1 MIEIR
6 ITSHP
11 RFLIIVRAVVGQLCR
26 MASCSDEEQ
35 RKVVLA
41 VDEACANIIK
51 HTYQGD
57 QNQTIEILCK
67 CNAGKMEI
75 ELRDCGPPIDA
86 GCLQP
91 RDLEDVRPG
100 GLGLHFIRSI
110 MDEVCYSYQEGC
122 GNVLR
127 MVKNLR
133 GDKPAEPCS

>member
-26 MASCSDEEQ
+26 MASCPEAEQ

-51 HTYQGD
+51 HTYHGD
-57 QNQTIEILCK
+57 ESQTIDILCK
-67 CNAGKMEI
+67 CHDGKMEI
-75 ELRDCGPPIDA
+75 VLRDCGPPIDA
-86 GCLQP
+86 DCLQP
-91 RDLEDVRPG
+91 RDLDDVRPG

-110 MDEVCYSYQEGC
+110 MDEVSYGYEKGC

-127 MVKNLR
+127 MVKNLH
-133 GDKPAEPCS
+133 GQETSKPCS

>member
-1 MIEIR
+1 
-6 ITSHP
+6 
-11 RFLIIVRAVVGQLCR
+11 

-67 CNAGKMEI
+67 SDDGKLEI
-75 ELRDCGPPIDA
+75 VLKDCGPPIDA
-86 GCLQP
+86 GCLQT

-100 GLGLHFIRSI
+100 GLGLHFIRSN
-110 MDEVCYSYQEGC
+110 MDEVCYGYEEGC

-127 MVKNLR
+127 MVKHLR
-133 GDKPAEPCS
+133 RHGPSEPCS